1 MKRKGLSMKKTIL
14 TAAAAAA
21 FLLAGLCGAS
31 TTWANKSVP
40 GDAAK
45 KPAMKAKAPAPTTLF
60 DLAHSEI
67 FSPVKDGP
75 LNYTSFY
82 DMLKLSGEEVGVNRE
97 PVTPARLARIR
108 TYIIAG
114 PVQSFTAEEVS
125 ALESFVKKGGN
136 LLVLLH
142 ISPAVAQLTN
152 SFGIIVSNFTIG
164 ETTGLIE
171 GKSQDFFVTNF
182 GAHPVTSGLEKIA
195 VYGTWGL
202 MANEPA
208 MTVAAT
214 TAKAWADM
222 DRNRQFDKGEPRQE
236 FGIVAVNAFGKGKVV
251 VVADDAPFANRFI
264 GQADNRRLAE
274 NIIRWFRQ

>member
-1 MKRKGLSMKKTIL
+1 MKKTIL
-14 TAAAAAA
+14 TTIVTAA
-21 FLLAGLCGAS
+21 FVFAGFCGAS
-31 TTWANKSVP
+31 MADKSVP
-40 GDAAK
+40 KETAK

-60 DLAHSEI
+60 DLSHSEI
-67 FSPVKDGP
+67 FSPVKEGP
-75 LNYTSFY
+75 LNYTSFH
-82 DMLKLSGEEVGVNRE
+82 DALKQSGEEVGINKER
-97 PVTPARLARIR
+97 VTPARLARIK

-114 PVQSFTAEEVS
+114 PIHPFSSEEIS

-164 ETTGLIE
+164 ETTGLIDN
-171 GKSQDFFVTNF
+171 KAQDFFVTNF
-182 GAHPVTSGLEKIA
+182 GPHPVTTGVEKLA

-202 MANEPA
+202 MTNEPA

-214 TAKAWADM
+214 TAMAWADM
-222 DRNRQFDKGEPRQE
+222 DRNRKFDKGEPQQE
-236 FGIVAVNAFGKGKVV
+236 FGIVAVTGFGKGKVV
-251 VVADDAPFANRFI
+251 VVADDAPFANQFI

-274 NIIRWFRQ
+274 NIIRWFKQ